1 MAKTKTSSALQKI
14 AIGAA
19 VAGAAG
25 YIAGVLSA
33 PGEGKKTRSELKKT
47 AGKNVTDVEKQLKE
61 LHTELGSLM
70 GQAKANGD
78 DISDKTQ
85 KKFTTAIDSAHSA
98 KDKLREVLS
107 SIHEGE
113 ASDKDL
119 KRALE
124 DAKRSLDHLKH
135 FIKK

>member
-1 MAKTKTSSALQKI
+1 MAKSTDLAKKF

-19 VAGAAG
+19 IAGAAG
-25 YIAGVLSA
+25 YVAGVLSA
-33 PGEGKKTRSELKKT
+33 PTEGKKTRKKLR
-47 AGKNVTDVEKQLKE
+47 KNAQNSITEFEKQLKE
-61 LHTELGSLM
+61 LHTELGELV
-70 GQAKANGD
+70 GQIKQDGTKH
-78 DISDKTQ
+78 SESTQ
-85 KKFTTAIDSAHSA
+85 KKFSSALEGAHGA

-119 KRALE
+119 KKALE
-124 DAKRSLDHLKH
+124 DARRALDHLKK